1 MRARCFDLR
10 LSVLGGAAIGLLAF
24 TAPAAATIASGT
36 AALATALDDAW
47 KACNAPQLS
56 PAARIANCTT
66 IIESARTRRAA
77 QAQALAARGFGY
89 LSQKDL
95 DRAFADFDAAVR
107 RNPKLAVAY
116 YYRGAIQMERDP
128 KRALADINKAIS
140 LNPKDPDY
148 FRERST
154 IYAKRKEYPRAIADL
169 TVAIG
174 LARKP
179 PKSEYFLRGAAY
191 QDSGQ
196 RDKAIADFQASLVL
210 DPDNEVL
217 RRHLIHLGGAI
228 PKAVQLPSGLC
239 SANDITHEQRIAGC
253 TASIESGTLTG
264 WPLKVAYCNRGY
276 ALTELSEFDRVIADS
291 NALIAIDPQAGC
303 GYLNRA
309 RAWYYKDDL
318 DRAIVDYTQAIRFDP
333 RLHEAYASR
342 GTAYF
347 DRREFDK
354 AIADYNAAISIDS
367 HVPMYFSDRGNTRF
381 TMGDYR
387 SAVADYDRAIA
398 VDPNYAQ
405 AYARRGWAFLLLDEL
420 AKAEA
425 DFDKALALAPDD
437 VYAQRGRAELR
448 QQRNEPVPG
457 ERAELR

>member
-24 TAPAAATIASGT
+24 TAPAAATVASGT

-154 IYAKRKEYPRAIADL
+154 IYAKRKDYPRAIADL

-276 ALTELSEFDRVIADS
+276 ALTELSEFDRVITDS

-398 VDPNYAQ
+398 VDANYAQ

>member
-10 LSVLGGAAIGLLAF
+10 LSVLGGAAVGLLAF
-24 TAPAAATIASGT
+24 TAPAAATVASGT

-342 GTAYF
+342 GKAYF

-387 SAVADYDRAIA
+387 SAVADYDRALA

-405 AYARRGWAFLLLDEL
+405 AYARRGWAFLSLDEL